1 MPLEVRSSADGSL
14 IHQNNYVA
22 ADFHSA
28 ELVEQ
33 ARELDLPHG
42 RGYQAHW
49 YFEGIRMAYSRWRY
63 VAPFEAE
70 WRTDLDVVHL
80 HFNLRGRTVIE
91 NRRAGVT
98 ARLGSYQHNL
108 SYAHGFEGI
117 IRSEELDSETFIL
130 QFTKPAFLT
139 LARQANEPLRR
150 FAEQITLGRELEL
163 SPQPLHLNLALHQ
176 AIQEVLK
183 CRFQGPLKKL
193 FLYSKALEILILQ
206 AEAFEQHLAQAPRTV
221 RSEYDQERLL
231 FARDYL
237 IQHLH
242 LPPSL
247 PELARIAGLN
257 EFKLKRGFKEQ
268 FGQTVFGYLADFRL
282 QEARAQ
288 LIEGQKTASELAFEL
303 GYSSLQHF
311 SAAFKK
317 KFGVSPRGVRS

>member
-1 MPLEVRSSADGSL
+1 MPLEVRSSADHSL
-14 IHQNNYVA
+14 IHHNSYVA

-33 ARELDLPHG
+33 ARELELPHG

-49 YFEGIRMAYSRWRY
+49 YFEGIRMAYARWRY

-91 NRRAGVT
+91 NRRAGFT
-98 ARLGSYQHNL
+98 ARLGSHQHNL
-108 SYAHGFEGI
+108 SYAHGFEGS
-117 IRSEELDSETFIL
+117 IRNEELESETFIL

-150 FAEQITLGRELEL
+150 FAEQIAAGRELEL
-163 SPQPLHLNLALHQ
+163 SPRPLHLNLALHQ
-176 AIQEVLK
+176 AIREVLN
-183 CRFQGPLKKL
+183 CRFQAPLKKL
-193 FLYSKALEILILQ
+193 FLYSKALEILVLQ
-206 AEAFEQHLAQAPRTV
+206 AEAFEQAQLHPPRTV
-221 RSEYDQERLL
+221 RTEYDQERLL

-237 IQHLH
+237 LQHLQM
-242 LPPSL
+242 PPTL
-247 PELARIAGLN
+247 PELARLAGLN

-288 LIEGQKTASELAFEL
+288 LIEGRKTASELAFEL

-317 KFGVSPRGVRS
+317 KFGVSPRGVR